1 MAMDSPFFPRYATS
15 GKNPMP
21 LLITLLF
28 VLLSFP
34 AAAADRAVDLELV
47 LAADISGSM
56 DSQEAALQREG
67 FVRALRHPEVLKA
80 IQGGQLG
87 RIAVTY
93 VEWAGPHF
101 QSTRVDWTEIADAK
115 DAAAFASAV
124 ARPEISTAWYT
135 SISTLITAAARSF
148 EGNGFKGTRRIIA
161 GDGPNNKGE
170 MLPGARD
177 RAVAEGIIINGL
189 PIINNRLSP
198 GGFPPLPNLDLY
210 YEDCVIGG
218 SSAFLVVANGFG
230 DFARAILKKMV
241 LEIAGHAPPPERLYR
256 VTNRPRPGCD
266 AGERQLEK
274 WRPPWFYDN

>member
-1 MAMDSPFFPRYATS
+1 MP
-15 GKNPMP
+15 P
-21 LLITLLF
+21 LLAIFAILF
-28 VLLSFP
+28 AFP
-34 AAAADRAVDLELV
+34 AVAAERTVDLELV

-101 QSTRVDWTEIADAK
+101 QSTLVGFTEIANAE
-115 DAAAFASAV
+115 DAAAFAAEV

-135 SISTLITAAARSF
+135 SISALIAAAAGSF
-148 EGNGFKGTRRIIA
+148 EGNGFEGTRRVIDIA
-161 GDGPNNKGE
+161 GDGPNNKSE
-170 MLPGARD
+170 MLPAARD
-177 RAVAEGIIINGL
+177 RAVADGIIINGL
-189 PIINNRLSP
+189 PIINDRLSP
-198 GGFPPLPNLDLY
+198 GGFPPLPDLDLY

-218 SSAFLVVANGFG
+218 AGAFLVVANGFG

-241 LEIAGHAPPPERLYR
+241 LEIAGYAPPPERLFR
-256 VTNRPRPGCD
+256 VTNRPWPACD

-274 WRPPWFYDN
+274 WRPPWFYDH